1 MQYPRRKNL
10 HLTEKTEKGPIILP
24 GIHRNMKKRG
34 KPPVSSPKNSSE
46 MPNESADA

>member
-10 HLTEKTEKGPIILP
+10 HLTEKTENGLIILP

-34 KPPVSSPKNSSE
+34 KTPGLLSQKQQ
-46 MPNESADA
+46 